1 MSDSAT
7 EVFDHHHL
15 WDEIEGINSWISEA
29 STKFGPEY
37 EGLSSLANSLLS
49 RIQIA
54 VETTRLYLQLAPK
67 EAISKALLDELKSPL
82 ARINVELQ
90 NLELDSTSDFDKNLS
105 AANDAADVL
114 LSGLNKLS
122 PIVSAAVDS
131 KVTADQ
137 VERDRISSFLDDA
150 QSIVA
155 SIQREFESYKETISG
170 ELKNNRN
177 EITDLQQEVEDFSGS
192 YKEQID
198 EGVEAGKKRID
209 DQITTL
215 QNQYNSQVELQ
226 SKNATESLNR
236 ILEEIKAQ
244 KEDLDKM
251 VEETQR
257 VSGYIA
263 ENEMSRLFKERA
275 DDSRALWIGFI
286 IAGVFVSVV
295 SAIILWNAGQNALES
310 TATSADIV
318 RGIIRI
324 LTGLGSAA
332 IAAYLFRQA
341 SIQQSIF
348 QDFRSAEV
356 RLGSLDAFLARFD
369 QEDAQEVRRGVG
381 KRVYIDGELGEIES
395 QGDASLTQS
404 KSAAS
409 ESTTLVP
416 PKSETTSKS
425 EE

>member
-1 MSDSAT
+1 
-7 EVFDHHHL
+7 
-15 WDEIEGINSWISEA
+15 
-29 STKFGPEY
+29 
-37 EGLSSLANSLLS
+37 
-49 RIQIA
+49 
-54 VETTRLYLQLAPK
+54 
-67 EAISKALLDELKSPL
+67 
-82 ARINVELQ
+82 
-90 NLELDSTSDFDKNLS
+90 
-105 AANDAADVL
+105 
-114 LSGLNKLS
+114 
-122 PIVSAAVDS
+122 AAVDS

-177 EITDLQQEVEDFSGS
+177 EITDLQQEVEDLSGS
-192 YKEQID
+192 YKEKID

-369 QEDAQEVRRGVG
+369 QEDAQEGRRGVG
-381 KRVYIDGELGEIES
+381 KRVNSDGE
-395 QGDASLTQS
+395 
-404 KSAAS
+404 
-409 ESTTLVP
+409 
-416 PKSETTSKS
+416 
-425 EE
+425 